1 MSGQVH
7 ILLFYAILDE
17 EFIFHKCCAMQ
28 KEDMTIAG
36 LMVIT
41 PDVFGDE
48 RGFFVETYNASRY
61 AEAGIS
67 DVFVQD
73 NLSMSAKGVLRG
85 LHFQKPPFTQGKL
98 VQVIAGSVLD
108 VAVDLRS
115 DSPTRGQWV
124 SGLLDAKDKKQF
136 WIPAGFAHGFV
147 ALEDGTIFS
156 YKCTNVY
163 APEHDSGVMWNDP
176 DIAVDWQLEKYG
188 ITQPIVSAKDGDRMS
203 YAQYLRDPIF

>member
-1 MSGQVH
+1 
-7 ILLFYAILDE
+7 
-17 EFIFHKCCAMQ
+17 MQ
-28 KEDMTIAG
+28 KEEMDIAG
-36 LMVIT
+36 LAVII

-48 RGFFVETYNASRY
+48 RGFFVETYNATRY
-61 AEAGIS
+61 ADAGIP

-98 VQVIAGSVLD
+98 VQVVAGSVVD

-115 DSPTRGQWV
+115 DSPTYGQWASV
-124 SGLLDAKDKKQF
+124 LLDAKDKKQF

-163 APEHDSGVMWNDP
+163 APEHDSGVMWDDP
-176 DIAVDWQLEKYG
+176 DIAVDWQLEQYG
-188 ITQPIVSAKDGDRMS
+188 ITQPVISAKDGDRMS
-203 YAQYLRDPIF
+203 YAEYVRNPIF